1 MTQGQTPTVGHLK
14 PIKRKRLRP
23 GQALMG
29 LLNNMR
35 RYWPLYALAL
45 PGIAFLVI
53 FKYVPLLGSVIA
65 LQDYSVFKGM
75 QDSPWVWFKHFETLF
90 QYPDFKRVLV
100 NTLTLGA
107 LKTIV
112 GFPIPVILALMI
124 NEVRHALV
132 KKGIQTALYI
142 PHFLSWVIVGGIVF
156 DVFAISGLF
165 NIVISWFGYDPVL
178 VMQDSRFFRI
188 VYIITGIWRDAGWGT
203 IVYMAAISAID
214 PQLYESAMIDG
225 ASKWKQILH
234 VTLPLLMPTILI
246 LFLLDIG
253 NFMELGF
260 DHVYNLLTPMT
271 YSVGDILDTYVF
283 RTGIQ
288 QAQYSFATAVGLFQ
302 SVIGFILVYTFN
314 RMSKKISDGGL
325 W

>member
-1 MTQGQTPTVGHLK
+1 MTQGQTSTALHLK
-14 PIKRKRLRP
+14 PIKGKRLRKRP
-23 GQALMG
+23 VLSG
-29 LLNNMR
+29 LLHNTR
-35 RYWPLYALAL
+35 KYWPLYAMAL
-45 PGIAFLVI
+45 PGIAFLII

-65 LQDYSVFKGM
+65 LQDYSVFKGI
-75 QDSPWVWFKHFETLF
+75 QNSPWAGFKHFETLF
-90 QYPDFKRVLV
+90 HYPDFRRVLV
-100 NTLTLGA
+100 NTLVLGA
-107 LKTIV
+107 LKTILA
-112 GFPIPVILALMI
+112 FPIPVILALMI
-124 NEVRHALV
+124 NEVRHAV
-132 KKGIQTALYI
+132 AKKGIQTALYI

-156 DVFAISGLF
+156 DVFAISGLY
-165 NIVISWFGYDPVL
+165 NVVIGWFGHDPVL
-178 VMQDSRFFRI
+178 VMQDSRFFRT
-188 VYIITGIWRDAGWGT
+188 VYVITGIWRDAGWGT